1 MYHHH
6 RRKHPDIDFVLA
18 ELESEE
24 GNSIKVSNRDS
35 VEKLEI
41 EKPLIKKRKN
51 KRSESVQ
58 KPKKSYQNERPK
70 YSTPLPPKPDV
81 SHNFKVGDAVF
92 HSAFKDGVI
101 IKLTPMG
108 GDSLIEIEFE
118 SGVKRL
124 MLKAA
129 AEHMKKK

>member
-1 MYHHH
+1 MLFG
-6 RRKHPDIDFVLA
+6 RTSANNPSRFVEEIPSEFLERKAALRNDSFATRP
-18 ELESEE
+18 E
-24 GNSIKVSNRDS
+24 VSS
-35 VEKLEI
+35 Y
-41 EKPLIKKRKN
+41 
-51 KRSESVQ
+51 SAST
-58 KPKKSYQNERPK
+58 KKSYLNERPK
-70 YSTPLPPKPDV
+70 YSTPLPPKPEV